1 MFSQTDLYICAS
13 AFLLLSF
20 AYVVALCFVCFLTDD
35 LSSKRDFV
43 LTKKRNK
50 MANKSDELATKEMP
64 FRCYVGYDSHE
75 DITFEVS
82 LRVFVSC
89 SVSFFASL
97 GGGGGGGGGVARSVV
112 IPPIGCLSRK

>member
-1 MFSQTDLYICAS
+1 
-13 AFLLLSF
+13 
-20 AYVVALCFVCFLTDD
+20 
-35 LSSKRDFV
+35 
-43 LTKKRNK
+43 

-82 LRVFVSC
+82 LRVFVSY
-89 SVSFFASL
+89 SVFVFFASL

-112 IPPIGCLSRK
+112 IPQSVASLENDLSRSLCNRSVNNART

>member
-1 MFSQTDLYICAS
+1 MRFRFSTSFICK
-13 AFLLLSF
+13 LLLC
-20 AYVVALCFVCFLTDD
+20 ALCFVCYLTDD
-35 LSSKRDFV
+35 LSSKRDFRV
-43 LTKKRNK
+43 LIYTTSHKKKKQK

>member
-1 MFSQTDLYICAS
+1 
-13 AFLLLSF
+13 
-20 AYVVALCFVCFLTDD
+20 
-35 LSSKRDFV
+35 
-43 LTKKRNK
+43 

-97 GGGGGGGGGVARSVV
+97 GGGGGGGGGGSREASSSHQSVASLEND
-112 IPPIGCLSRK
+112 LSRSLCNHLLTTRALD

>member
-1 MFSQTDLYICAS
+1 
-13 AFLLLSF
+13 
-20 AYVVALCFVCFLTDD
+20 
-35 LSSKRDFV
+35 
-43 LTKKRNK
+43 

-97 GGGGGGGGGVARSVV
+97 GGGGGGGRRSRAKRRHPTNRLPLSKMISLALFV
-112 IPPIGCLSRK
+112 IIF

>member
-1 MFSQTDLYICAS
+1 
-13 AFLLLSF
+13 
-20 AYVVALCFVCFLTDD
+20 
-35 LSSKRDFV
+35 
-43 LTKKRNK
+43 

-75 DITFEVS
+75 DITFEVR
-82 LRVFVSC
+82 RVFVD

-97 GGGGGGGGGVARSVV
+97 GGGGGGGGGGVARSVV

>member
-1 MFSQTDLYICAS
+1 
-13 AFLLLSF
+13 
-20 AYVVALCFVCFLTDD
+20 
-35 LSSKRDFV
+35 
-43 LTKKRNK
+43 
-50 MANKSDELATKEMP
+50 MANKSDELATKEMPFRCYVGYDSKEMP

>member
-1 MFSQTDLYICAS
+1 
-13 AFLLLSF
+13 
-20 AYVVALCFVCFLTDD
+20 
-35 LSSKRDFV
+35 
-43 LTKKRNK
+43 

-82 LRVFVSC
+82 LRVFVD

-97 GGGGGGGGGVARSVV
+97 GGGGGGVARSVV

>member
-1 MFSQTDLYICAS
+1 
-13 AFLLLSF
+13 
-20 AYVVALCFVCFLTDD
+20 
-35 LSSKRDFV
+35 
-43 LTKKRNK
+43 

-82 LRVFVSC
+82 LRVFVSY

-97 GGGGGGGGGVARSVV
+97 GGGGGGGGGVAVLDIENGTQGSTLATIEVTERMQRHAV
-112 IPPIGCLSRK
+112 CTAE

>member
-1 MFSQTDLYICAS
+1 
-13 AFLLLSF
+13 
-20 AYVVALCFVCFLTDD
+20 
-35 LSSKRDFV
+35 
-43 LTKKRNK
+43 

-82 LRVFVSC
+82 LRVFVSY

-97 GGGGGGGGGVARSVV
+97 GGGGGGVARSVV
-112 IPPIGCLSRK
+112 ITNRLPLTKMISLALL

>member
-1 MFSQTDLYICAS
+1 
-13 AFLLLSF
+13 
-20 AYVVALCFVCFLTDD
+20 
-35 LSSKRDFV
+35 
-43 LTKKRNK
+43 

-82 LRVFVSC
+82 LRVFVSY

-97 GGGGGGGGGVARSVV
+97 GGGGGRVAQSRAKRRHPTNRLPLSKMISLALFV
-112 IPPIGCLSRK
+112 IIF